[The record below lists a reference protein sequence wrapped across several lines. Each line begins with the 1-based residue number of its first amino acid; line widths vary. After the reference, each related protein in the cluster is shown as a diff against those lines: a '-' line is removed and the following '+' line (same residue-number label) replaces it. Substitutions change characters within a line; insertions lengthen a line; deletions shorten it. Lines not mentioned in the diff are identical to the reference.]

1 MATPNNFKVTTAIGE
16 TDNFIGADISFYHIT
31 LKDNGASAVDV
42 RTELGFDEAVHN
54 VIRAVLDRGTIVHQ
68 RIDNANS
75 GRIDIAM
82 ERTGWTAA
90 TLQTAIRDLGATV
103 GVNDVDLRGTVVT
116 ETELKLDASQ
126 NKYN

>member
-1 MATPNNFKVTTAIGE
+1 MATPNNFKVTSAIGE
-16 TDNFIGADISFYHIT
+16 TDNFIGADINLYHIT
-31 LKDNGASAVDV
+31 LKDNSASAVDV

-82 ERTGWTAA
+82 ERAGWTAA

-103 GVNDVDLRGTVVT
+103 GVNDKDLRGTVVT
-116 ETELKLDASQ
+116 ETELKLDAS
-126 NKYN
+126 

>member
-31 LKDNGASAVDV
+31 LKDNSASAVDV
-42 RTELGFDEAVHN
+42 RTELGYDEAVHN

-82 ERTGWTAA
+82 ERAGWTAA

-103 GVNDVDLRGTVVT
+103 GANDKDLRGTVVS
-116 ETELKLDASQ
+116 ETELKLDAS
-126 NKYN
+126 

>member
-1 MATPNNFKVTTAIGE
+1 MATPSNFKVTSAIGE
-16 TDNFIGADISFYHIT
+16 TDNFIGADINFYHIT
-31 LKDNGASAVDV
+31 LKDNSASAVDV

-82 ERTGWTAA
+82 ERAGWTAA

-103 GVNDVDLRGTVVT
+103 GVNDKDLRGTVVT
-116 ETELKLDASQ
+116 ETELKLDAS
-126 NKYN
+126 

>member
-1 MATPNNFKVTTAIGE
+1 MPTPNNFKVTNAIGE
-16 TDNFIGADISFYHIT
+16 TDNFIGADINFYHIT
-31 LKDNGASAVDV
+31 LKDNSASVVDV
-42 RTELGFDEAVHN
+42 RTELGYDETVHN

-82 ERTGWTAA
+82 ERAGWTAS

-103 GVNDVDLRGTVVT
+103 GVNNKDLRGTIVS
-116 ETELKLDASQ
+116 ETELKLDDS
-126 NKYN
+126 

>member
-1 MATPNNFKVTTAIGE
+1 MATPNNFKVTSAIGE
-16 TDNFIGADISFYHIT
+16 TDNFIGADINFYHIT
-31 LKDNGASAVDV
+31 LKDNSASAVDV
-42 RTELGFDEAVHN
+42 RTERGFDEAVHN

-82 ERTGWTAA
+82 ERAGWTAA

-103 GVNDVDLRGTVVT
+103 GVNDKDLRGTVVT
-116 ETELKLDASQ
+116 ETELKLDAS
-126 NKYN
+126 

>member
-1 MATPNNFKVTTAIGE
+1 MATPNNFKVTSAIGE
-16 TDNFIGADISFYHIT
+16 TDNFIGADINFYHVT
-31 LKDNGASAVDV
+31 LKDNSASAVDV

-82 ERTGWTAA
+82 ERAGWTAA
-90 TLQTAIRDLGATV
+90 TLQPQMVILI
-103 GVNDVDLRGTVVT
+103 LHMS
-116 ETELKLDASQ
+116 ASIWHM
-126 NKYN
+126 

>member
-1 MATPNNFKVTTAIGE
+1 MATPNNFKVTSAIGE

-31 LKDNGASAVDV
+31 LQDNSASAVDV
-42 RTELGFDEAVHN
+42 RTELGFNETVHN

-82 ERTGWTAA
+82 ERAGWTAA

-103 GVNDVDLRGTVVT
+103 GVNDKDLRGTVVT
-116 ETELKLDASQ
+116 ETELKLDAS
-126 NKYN
+126 

>member
-1 MATPNNFKVTTAIGE
+1 MATPNNLKVTTAIGE

-31 LKDNGASAVDV
+31 LKDNSASAVDV

-68 RIDNANS
+68 RIDNASS

-82 ERTGWTAA
+82 ERAGWTAA

-103 GVNDVDLRGTVVT
+103 GVNDKDLRGTVVS
-116 ETELKLDASQ
+116 ETELKLDAS
-126 NKYN
+126 

>member
-1 MATPNNFKVTTAIGE
+1 MPVTPNNFKVTTAIGE

-42 RTELGFDEAVHN
+42 RTELGYDEAVHN

-82 ERTGWTAA
+82 ERAGWTAA

-116 ETELKLDASQ
+116 ETELKLDAS
-126 NKYN
+126 

>member
-1 MATPNNFKVTTAIGE
+1 MATPNNFQVTSAIGE
-16 TDNFIGADISFYHIT
+16 TDNFIGADINFYHIT
-31 LKDNGASAVDV
+31 LKDNSASAVDV

-82 ERTGWTAA
+82 ERAGWTAA

-103 GVNDVDLRGTVVT
+103 GVNDKDLRGTVVT
-116 ETELKLDASQ
+116 ETELKLDAS
-126 NKYN
+126 